1 MSDLI
6 DRQAAIDALKA
17 IRFGLWEID
26 IPSPTVPEYIEHHEQ
41 IQNMMGVV
49 GNWIDRL
56 SAFPA
61 AEPERKGKWID
72 DGRRYGNDNDSAIWE
87 CDQCRHTVWAY
98 LKDPDKWN
106 YCPYCGAKMDEV
118 VE

>member
-6 DRQAAIDALKA
+6 DRQAAIDALRA
-17 IRFGLWEID
+17 IRFGLWKID

-61 AEPERKGKWID
+61 AEPERKGKWIGNERHQACSLCKMTYCVP
-72 DGRRYGNDNDSAIWE
+72 DGQEGTLDMTHYNF
-87 CDQCRHTVWAY
+87 
-98 LKDPDKWN
+98 
-106 YCPYCGAKMDEV
+106 CPNCGAKMDEV
-118 VE
+118 TE